1 MSLRNKIYFIIIAT
15 SYFIAVLFV
24 LGVAAK
30 AEEAAAHAVEQEIV
44 TGPGQHDV
52 SLISSQPWLVEGEVL
67 GTLAAYVY
75 KDVTTEKPIDY
86 WELYDKDGDL
96 LAVGW
101 FDKFGIERTAVDRGI
116 MKEAD
121 KLEGTFVLVLAGTA
135 I

>member
-15 SYFIAVLFV
+15 SYFIGVLFV
-24 LGVAAK
+24 LVLAAN
-30 AEEAAAHAVEQEIV
+30 AEEARDHAVKQEIV
-44 TGPGQHDV
+44 TGPEQHEL
-52 SLISSQPWLVEGEVL
+52 SLISSQPWSVEGKVL

-75 KDVTTEKPIDY
+75 KDVTTERPIDY
-86 WELYDKDGDL
+86 WELYDREGDL

-116 MKEAD
+116 IEKED
-121 KLEGTFVLVLAGTA
+121 QLEGTFVLVVSGTV

>member
-52 SLISSQPWLVEGEVL
+52 SLISSQPWLVEGESIGHVGGVRLQRRDDRKTHRLL
-67 GTLAAYVY
+67 GAL
-75 KDVTTEKPIDY
+75 
-86 WELYDKDGDL
+86 
-96 LAVGW
+96 
-101 FDKFGIERTAVDRGI
+101 
-116 MKEAD
+116 
-121 KLEGTFVLVLAGTA
+121 
-135 I
+135 